1 MIRSSFVGL
10 LQQRGSNGWLD
21 RGQAPSPPWFRGSPG
36 RRSRP
41 WILSSTG
48 SWWTRSSFDSRS
60 HENWTHLNFRFSLKS
75 IFDTT
80 CVFLCEKNCFSKLSE
95 SASVTFYFAALF
107 FSSEQCQLGGDSNW
121 VSRVTSSHSADP
133 RSDHYAPRLCVRA
146 TKDLSPFQPR
156 ANPLKCFVR
165 KYKCIVGF
173 INNTGLLSRAIFLTF

>member
-21 RGQAPSPPWFRGSPG
+21 RGQAPLPPWFRGSPG

-75 IFDTT
+75 ILDTT
-80 CVFLCEKNCFSKLSE
+80 CVFLCEKIVFSKLSE
-95 SASVTFYFAALF
+95 SVSVTFYFAALF
-107 FSSEQCQLGGDSNW
+107 FSEQCLCFFLLFQLGCDSNW
-121 VSRVTSSHSADP
+121 VARVTSSHSADP
-133 RSDHYAPRLCVRA
+133 RLDHYAPRLCVRA
-146 TKDLSPFQPR
+146 TTDPSAF
-156 ANPLKCFVR
+156 
-165 KYKCIVGF
+165 
-173 INNTGLLSRAIFLTF
+173 